1 MAKNQKHRVNFS
13 IEIGDQQWHE
23 TKDKLPKGIYQ
34 EIEMQRELAIMHEV
48 MSSDGKTFD
57 EKVDNTL
64 AKWYDN
70 NEEPQVVYERYK
82 LRYKY

>member
-1 MAKNQKHRVNFS
+1 MGKHKVNFS

-23 TKDKLPKGIYQ
+23 AKDKLPKGIYQ
-34 EIEMQRELAIMHEV
+34 EIETRREITIMQEV
-48 MSSDGKTFD
+48 MKSKGKTID
-57 EKVDNTL
+57 EKIDNTL
-64 AKWYDN
+64 ANWYN

>member
-1 MAKNQKHRVNFS
+1 MGKHKVNFS

-34 EIEMQRELAIMHEV
+34 EIETHREITIMQEV
-48 MSSDGKTFD
+48 MKSKGKTID
-57 EKVDNTL
+57 EKIDNTL
-64 AKWYDN
+64 AKWYN